1 MKILLISTADA
12 AGSRMALF
20 DRMVQSI
27 AASVK
32 NLPGD
37 ALTLCI
43 LFQNCTEDRLA
54 ALRANLPAFVE
65 CSAVGRLIPLSV
77 ARNMLLRPK
86 LAAGAVNAD
95 TIVAFP
101 DDDAWYPGGF
111 LSGVVALFRNRAEI
125 DFWFCRYGAAPRIAD
140 WSAPELMLASRSA
153 VVRKSSSNTIFVRG
167 SVAAAVGEFDEKL
180 GVGTALAS
188 AEDVDYALRSFKVAR
203 LSVLRD
209 EILVGHRDK
218 LQELRGKYYPG
229 SLFVLARYARQ
240 GGAREFLRK
249 LAVGVYL
256 VVKGELPLGHY
267 VSSLRT
273 ALTAFDR
280 PISGH
285 RLAHE

>member
-12 AGSRMALF
+12 AGSRMGLF

-27 AASVK
+27 AASAK
-32 NLPGD
+32 ASPGD

-43 LFQNCTEDRLA
+43 LFQNCPEDRLVR
-54 ALRANLPAFVE
+54 LRANLPAFVE
-65 CSAVGRLIPLSV
+65 CSAVDRLVPLSV

-86 LAAGAVNAD
+86 LAACAVDAD
-95 TIVAFP
+95 TNVAFP

-111 LSGVVALFRNRAEI
+111 LSGVVALFRNHADL
-125 DFWFCRYGAAPRIAD
+125 DFWFCRYGATPRIAD
-140 WSAPELMLASRSA
+140 WSAPALMSASRSA

-188 AEDVDYALRSFKVAR
+188 AEDVDYALRSFNVAR
-203 LSVLRD
+203 LSILRD
-209 EILVGHRDK
+209 EVLVGHRDK
-218 LQELRGKYYPG
+218 LPGLRGKYYPG

-240 GGAREFLRK
+240 GGATELLRK
-249 LAVGVYL
+249 LAIGAYL
-256 VVKGELPLGHY
+256 VLKGELPLGRY
-267 VSSLRT
+267 ISSLRA
-273 ALTAFDR
+273 ALATFDR
-280 PISGH
+280 PSRR